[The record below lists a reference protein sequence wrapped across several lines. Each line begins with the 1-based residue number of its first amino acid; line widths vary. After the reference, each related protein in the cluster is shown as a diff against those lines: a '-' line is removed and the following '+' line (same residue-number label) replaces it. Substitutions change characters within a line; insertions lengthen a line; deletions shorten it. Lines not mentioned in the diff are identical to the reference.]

1 MRLPSVHPQ
10 DMNRNAPAMH
20 RVRQRRTHR
29 TEEPIKDAYA
39 MDPVYSDTATTLVGG
54 CVATDQPSKARST
67 VQPLVGNLFDF
78 EGSLMKHILARPI
91 VTRVSPVS
99 SGPEVPLNTS
109 RTGMARSP
117 SSHAAWYSLSCSR
130 RVAIEGWDVL
140 VLSSY
145 PAR

>member
-1 MRLPSVHPQ
+1 MLLFI
-10 DMNRNAPAMH
+10 H
-20 RVRQRRTHR
+20 RIRQHRAHR
-29 TEEPIKDAYA
+29 TEKPIEDAYA
-39 MDPVYSDTATTLVGG
+39 MDPVYSDTATTLEGG

-145 PAR
+145 PAQ